1 VHILADLNGALSG
14 GNYAALPLAFIGGLV
29 AGLNPCCLAL
39 YPAATNTC
47 CSTSCK
53 PVERPFASSLAFVL
67 GLSLAVAALG
77 SLAVYLGRVATV
89 SAPLRYA
96 IAMLPILMGVTQLG
110 WLRLPFAAPVYASN
124 TGVSNAFGTGFLL
137 SLVIAPCATPIL
149 AGVLSYAAFS
159 HNVGYGALL
168 LFLFG
173 LGTALSGRKLLRT
186 ISSASRDSHTRP
198 RSSGVSRA
206 PCTAASASST
216 RGDRR
221 YWLHQ
226 NQPSPL
232 PSRGRD

>member
-1 VHILADLNGALSG
+1 MHILADLNGALSG

-137 SLVIAPCATPIL
+137 SLVIAPCATPVL
-149 AGVLSYAAFS
+149 AGVLSFAAFS
-159 HNVGYGALL
+159 HDVGYGALL

-173 LGTALSGRKLLRT
+173 LGTGLPLIAVGTAAGTVLTRVASTPYGRWIEPFL
-186 ISSASRDSHTRP
+186 
-198 RSSGVSRA
+198 GVSMIALGLYLLWRA
-206 PCTAASASST
+206 
-216 RGDRR
+216 
-221 YWLHQ
+221 
-226 NQPSPL
+226 
-232 PSRGRD
+232 